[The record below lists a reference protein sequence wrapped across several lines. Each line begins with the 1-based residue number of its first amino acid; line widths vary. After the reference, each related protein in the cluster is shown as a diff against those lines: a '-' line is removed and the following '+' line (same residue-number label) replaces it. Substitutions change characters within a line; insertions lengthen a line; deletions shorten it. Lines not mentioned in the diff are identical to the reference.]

1 MVHKEMK
8 SKSFLYVSLAVDILI
23 AISKFIAAAITG
35 SSSMIAEGIHSVID
49 ASSQLLLLWGIK
61 TSKRQA
67 DEFRPFG
74 YGKEL
79 YFWSFIVSLVIF
91 ILGGC
96 ISFYEGLMRLK
107 EPAFNESQNWNYI
120 ILAIAFAFTMI
131 SLVSALKAFNKQRG
145 NTPFFKAVMQ
155 SKDPSTFIVLLG
167 DVGDVLGLIVAFLGV
182 FLGYWFKNPHYDGIA
197 SMVIGAIM
205 IAISLLLVRESKSLL
220 MGETS
225 SRRTL
230 RRVVALTEA
239 DTAIIKVK
247 KHFSMYMAP
256 DEILLQLNAVFKPG
270 LNTRQI
276 TDAIERI
283 TKTIQ
288 HEFPKIK
295 QIYIEPVAK

>member
-1 MVHKEMK
+1 MK
-8 SKSFLYVSLAVDILI
+8 SKSFLYVSLAVDIII
-23 AISKFIAAAITG
+23 AISKFIAAAVTG

-49 ASSQLLLLWGIK
+49 ACSQLLLLWGIK

-67 DEFRPFG
+67 DEARPFG

-96 ISFYEGLMRLK
+96 ISFYEGLMRLSRP
-107 EPAFNESQNWNYI
+107 EFNANQNWNYI
-120 ILAIAFAFTMI
+120 VLTIAFIFTMI
-131 SLVSALKAFNKQRG
+131 SLVTALRAFNKQRG
-145 NTPFFKAVMQ
+145 NTPFFEAVTK

-167 DVGDVLGLIVAFLGV
+167 DVGDLLGLIIAFLGV
-182 FLGYWFKNPHYDGIA
+182 YLGHLFNNPYFDGIA
-197 SMVIGAIM
+197 SMAIGAVM

-220 MGETS
+220 MGETT
-225 SRRTL
+225 SRKTL
-230 RRVVALTEA
+230 RKVIALTEA
-239 DTAIIKVK
+239 DTAVIKVK

-256 DEILLQLNAVFKPG
+256 DEILLQLNTVFKED
-270 LNTRQI
+270 LTTHQI

-288 HEFPKIK
+288 TEFPRIK
-295 QIYIEPVAK
+295 QIFIEPVKK

>member
-1 MVHKEMK
+1 MK
-8 SKSFLYVSLAVDILI
+8 SKSFLYVSLAVDIII
-23 AISKFIAAAITG
+23 AISKFIAAAVTG

-67 DEFRPFG
+67 DEARPFG

-96 ISFYEGLMRLK
+96 ISFYEGLMRLSQP
-107 EPAFNESQNWNYI
+107 EFNANQNWNYI
-120 ILAIAFAFTMI
+120 VLTIAFIFTMI
-131 SLVSALKAFNKQRG
+131 SLVTALKAFNKQRG
-145 NTPFFKAVMQ
+145 NTPFFEAITK

-167 DVGDVLGLIVAFLGV
+167 DVGDLLGLIIAFLGV
-182 FLGYWFKNPHYDGIA
+182 YLGHLFNNPYFDGIA
-197 SMVIGAIM
+197 SMAIGAVM

-220 MGETS
+220 MGETT
-225 SRRTL
+225 SRKTL
-230 RRVVALTEA
+230 RRVIALTEA
-239 DTAIIKVK
+239 DTAVIKVK

-256 DEILLQLNAVFKPG
+256 DEILLQLNTVFKEG
-270 LNTRQI
+270 LTTHQI

-288 HEFPKIK
+288 IEFPRIK
-295 QIYIEPVAK
+295 QIFIEPVKK